1 MRGSLGEKIGEG
13 ALSDAHAWAP
23 GQVVKLFK
31 SGVPRRLGRHEARV
45 THAVFASGGGRSSA
59 SKRPCARRTEA
70 QRAQCRHSVERC
82 CGAMPQSPHAA
93 EDNEREEPPNSITAQ
108 AERAVA

>member
-13 ALSDAHAWAP
+13 ASADVHAWAP

-45 THAVFASGGGRSSA
+45 TRTVFASGSG
-59 SKRPCARRTEA
+59 
-70 QRAQCRHSVERC
+70 
-82 CGAMPQSPHAA
+82 
-93 EDNEREEPPNSITAQ
+93 
-108 AERAVA
+108 